1 MFAVL
6 RMFIDQN
13 HKDAYLKGPRALLAK
28 ALPSAAVEFG
38 VTLPDN
44 FADLAATYEPLRP
57 DAIKGKRI

>member
-1 MFAVL
+1 
-6 RMFIDQN
+6 
-13 HKDAYLKGPRALLAK
+13 LAK